1 MDRGE
6 VWWGYFPPPIGTRPA
21 LLLSRSRAYNVR
33 ASVSV
38 ALITTTVRGIRVEVP
53 LGPEDGMPRRCV
65 VNGDEVHTIPITM
78 LDNYETKLSLAKM
91 DAVADAIRY
100 ALDMEC

>member
-6 VWWGYFPPPIGTRPA
+6 VWWGYFPPQIGTRPA
-21 LLLSRSRAYNVR
+21 LLLSRSRVYSVR
-33 ASVSV
+33 PSVSV

-53 LGPEDGMPRRCV
+53 LGPEDGMRRRCV